1 MSIEAIADASESI
14 IDLFRDEIDV
24 IDNSQIVI
32 ASPADVQNL
41 QQQDIRLSL
50 YLYSVV
56 ENPELKNGER
66 LQVNHKQLGK
76 APLSLDLYYMLT
88 AYPSG
93 AQEITE
99 QYLDSHKILS
109 RAMRIFYDIGT
120 LAGGRLRGNLR
131 DLDQQLRVTLNPI
144 SMEDLTRIWSV
155 FPDTVY
161 RPSICYLVSPARI
174 ESQQMDETQR
184 IVEKQTDARQMVPIS
199 EGE

>member
-14 IDLFRDEIDV
+14 IDLLRDEIDV